1 MVVFDPEA
9 EDGVRFGSTAR
20 GDDRPD
26 SDIDLLV
33 RLDRQLGL
41 IGLARVRHELE
52 DILVLPVDV
61 VPDDGLKPDVRAAV
75 ERDVLSRVLTS
86 PAGKIPSALIDASTG
101 LAKNNLQASCR
112 ATAPRTFVCTVRPV
126 THEDREG
133 LTVRY
138 RQTRRGPAEVTWG
151 RYRRR

>member
-1 MVVFDPEA
+1 MPGLVALMIFVALGVSEA
-9 EDGVRFGSTAR
+9 RVSEPTLGPAPTTSVRPASSSQTRSKAPPGRLPPPKHAASTNDGVPLQA
-20 GDDRPD
+20 
-26 SDIDLLV
+26 
-33 RLDRQLGL
+33 
-41 IGLARVRHELE
+41 
-52 DILVLPVDV
+52 
-61 VPDDGLKPDVRAAV
+61 RAAV